1 MRVESSVTTVSWIP
15 SEAVTGPVLKGTFE
29 SGFTS
34 YDDPPPDAIDDLEA
48 WRDAGRFRF
57 ANRLSAWVEI
67 EDGLIVDAGYAGG
80 GMMGSTTVHL
90 AKLRATF

>member
-1 MRVESSVTTVSWIP
+1 LSWIP

-29 SGFTS
+29 IRVHELRRTS
-34 YDDPPPDAIDDLEA
+34 ARCHDDLEA

-67 EDGLIVDAGYAGG
+67 EDGRIVDAGC
-80 GMMGSTTVHL
+80 
-90 AKLRATF
+90 RAAA